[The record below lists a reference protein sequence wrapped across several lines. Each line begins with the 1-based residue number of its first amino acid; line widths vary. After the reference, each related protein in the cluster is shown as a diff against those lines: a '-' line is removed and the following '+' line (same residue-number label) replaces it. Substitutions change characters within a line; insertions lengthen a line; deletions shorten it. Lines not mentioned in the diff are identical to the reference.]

1 MSLWISA
8 HCDTYVHTF
17 HGYIS
22 VSQRQQDVEK
32 AINTQNIHIVLILD
46 LLHGLNYK
54 NEAFPKL
61 ALFLSLP
68 EDGSRAGFLNMAFF
82 RI

>member
-1 MSLWISA
+1 MDECTLRYIR
-8 HCDTYVHTF
+8 TF

-32 AINTQNIHIVLILD
+32 VLNTQSRHSVLIWD
-46 LLHGLNYK
+46 FLHGLNCK
-54 NEAFPKL
+54 KFLKL

-68 EDGSRAGFLNMAFF
+68 EDRSRAGFLNMAFLK
-82 RI
+82 I